1 MYLANSQHLLRTSS
15 SPVSNAKPVGSET
28 PEAKLLF
35 DRVACQGEVVR
46 KLKAEKASKD
56 QVDSAVQELQLKA
69 QYKSLTGIEYK
80 PVSATGAEDKDKKKK
95 EKENKSEKQ
104 NKPQKQNDGQGK
116 DSSKKPR
123 QRAVVRWS
131 RRRARA
137 QETDQ
142 IGS

>member
-1 MYLANSQHLLRTSS
+1 M
-15 SPVSNAKPVGSET
+15 
-28 PEAKLLF
+28 
-35 DRVACQGEVVR
+35 ACQGEVVR

-56 QVDSAVQELQLKA
+56 QVDSAVQELLQLKA

-116 DSSKKPR
+116 DSSKAKAAGCRPVEQEKGKGPR
-123 QRAVVRWS
+123 NRPDWVLKQKKKILPNGIPKSSRSQR
-131 RRRARA
+131 
-137 QETDQ
+137 
-142 IGS
+142 